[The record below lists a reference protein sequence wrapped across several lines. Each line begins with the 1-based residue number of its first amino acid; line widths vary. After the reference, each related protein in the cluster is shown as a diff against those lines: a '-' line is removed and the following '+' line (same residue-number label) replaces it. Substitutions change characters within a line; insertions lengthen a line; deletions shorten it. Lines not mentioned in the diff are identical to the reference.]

1 MKNKISFSIDQKLL
15 NEAKML
21 ANDKEY
27 SSLSEFVE
35 KAVQYYVM
43 HLHLKNNE
51 DYFGGV
57 VANTLKSMI
66 DRLGDRITKMQF
78 KNAVVTEK
86 LAQILSFS
94 YNLDEEDYERLNEIA
109 KEEVMYIQG
118 RWRDDYSHSIS
129 EQDDYTEYD
138 KEDY

>member
-1 MKNKISFSIDQKLL
+1 
-15 NEAKML
+15 
-21 ANDKEY
+21 
-27 SSLSEFVE
+27 
-35 KAVQYYVM
+35 
-43 HLHLKNNE
+43 
-51 DYFGGV
+51 
-57 VANTLKSMI
+57 
-66 DRLGDRITKMQF
+66 MQF